1 MKYDFI
7 EDTHSYKFVRNKEN
21 KETLFCHEDE
31 AEEVKSQMTNKNH
44 PLVAMA
50 KDKDVDLRELKYF
63 DVDIN
68 NHPLMIMAKER
79 RVDLLQH
86 PLCLAI
92 TLKKWNLYG
101 RTFYF
106 QQLCF
111 YAIFLLALNLFI
123 LSSDSPIDSPE
134 KFNCSGRFFNES
146 ANDNEVTGTNPDRL
160 AFLNCTAVEN
170 SSMDLQCSGRI
181 DESANKEEEKFNQTK
196 EEEEHRTNRLAFL
209 NEYFRFF
216 LLTLNVLRVIFFF
229 ATQEYKPI
237 WSQLK
242 TFHWKRPSLPTV
254 FLFDALVYILALFVA
269 SYNLVWRGSCLHW
282 QICAVTL
289 TLAWI
294 NLLFNMRL
302 LYGIGKYVILFQ
314 DVILTFFAVSIVFVI
329 MIIGFAFSFHLLL
342 SKRQE
347 FQSPYD
353 ALLKTFMMMSGICNI
368 NHHTSLR
375 IFSI

>member
-7 EDTHSYKFVRNKEN
+7 EDSHSYKFARNKERQ
-21 KETLFCHEDE
+21 ETLFCHKDE
-31 AEEVKSQMTNKNH
+31 AKEANSQTTNKNH

-50 KDKDVDLRELKYF
+50 KDKGVDLLELKDYE
-63 DVDIN
+63 VDIN

-106 QQLCF
+106 QLLCF

-123 LSSDSPIDSPE
+123 LSSDSPIDRPE
-134 KFNCSGRFFNES
+134 NFNCSGRFFNES
-146 ANDNEVTGTNPDRL
+146 ANDNEETG
-160 AFLNCTAVEN
+160 
-170 SSMDLQCSGRI
+170 
-181 DESANKEEEKFNQTK
+181 
-196 EEEEHRTNRLAFL
+196 TNRLAFL
-209 NEYFRFF
+209 NEYFRFI
-216 LLTLNVLRVIFFF
+216 LLGLNVARVIFFF

-242 TFHWKRPSLPTV
+242 TFQWKRPTLPTV

-269 SYNLVWRGSCLHW
+269 SYNLVWRKGSCLHW

-294 NLLFNMRL
+294 NLLLNMRL
-302 LYGIGKYVILFQ
+302 LHGIGKYVILFQ
-314 DVILTFFAVSIVFVI
+314 DVIFTFFAVSIVFII
-329 MIIGFAFSFHLLL
+329 MITGFAFSFHILL
-342 SKRQE
+342 SNRQE
-347 FQSPYD
+347 FQTPYD
-353 ALLKTFMMMSGICNI
+353 AMLKTFMMMSGI
-368 NHHTSLR
+368 
-375 IFSI
+375 

>member
-31 AEEVKSQMTNKNH
+31 AKEVKSQMTNKNH

-50 KDKDVDLRELKYF
+50 KDKDIDLGDLKPF
-63 DVDIN
+63 EVDIN

-146 ANDNEVTGTNPDRL
+146 ANDNEVTGTNRL
-160 AFLNCTAVEN
+160 GFLN
-170 SSMDLQCSGRI
+170 
-181 DESANKEEEKFNQTK
+181 K
-196 EEEEHRTNRLAFL
+196 
-209 NEYFRFF
+209 YFRFI
-216 LLTLNVLRVIFFF
+216 LLGLNVLRVIFFF
-229 ATQEYKPI
+229 ATQEFKPI

-254 FLFDALVYILALFVA
+254 FLFDALVYILAFFVA
-269 SYNLVWRGSCLHW
+269 SYNLVWRGSCEHW

-302 LYGIGKYVILFQ
+302 LHGIGKYVILFQ
-314 DVILTFFAVSIVFVI
+314 DVIFTFFAVSIVFVI
-329 MIIGFAFSFHLLL
+329 MCTGFAFSFHILL
-342 SKRQE
+342 SNRQE
-347 FQSPYD
+347 FQTPYD
-353 ALLKTFMMMSGICNI
+353 AMLKTFMMMSGI
-368 NHHTSLR
+368 
-375 IFSI
+375 

>member
-31 AEEVKSQMTNKNH
+31 AKEVKSQMTNKNH

-50 KDKDVDLRELKYF
+50 KDKDVDLGDLKPF
-63 DVDIN
+63 EVDIN

-134 KFNCSGRFFNES
+134 KFNCSGRFFEES
-146 ANDNEVTGTNPDRL
+146 ANDNEVVGTNPDRL
-160 AFLNCTAVEN
+160 AFLNCTAVAN
-170 SSMDLQCSGRI
+170 SPMDLQCSGRFS
-181 DESANKEEEKFNQTK
+181 DEPVNKEEEKFKNGTK
-196 EEEEHRTNRLAFL
+196 VDEHESNRLGFL
-209 NEYFRFF
+209 NKYFRFI
-216 LLTLNVLRVIFFF
+216 LLSLNVLRVIFFF

-242 TFHWKRPSLPTV
+242 TFQLKRPTLPTV
-254 FLFDALVYILALFVA
+254 FLFDALVYILAFFVA
-269 SYNLVWRGSCLHW
+269 SYNLVWRGSCEHW

-302 LYGIGKYVILFQ
+302 LHGIGKYVILFQ
-314 DVILTFFAVSIVFVI
+314 DVIFTFFAVSIVFVI
-329 MIIGFAFSFHLLL
+329 MCTGFAFSFHILL
-342 SKRQE
+342 SNRQE
-347 FQSPYD
+347 FQTPYD
-353 ALLKTFMMMSGICNI
+353 AMLKTFMMMSGI
-368 NHHTSLR
+368 
-375 IFSI
+375 